1 MAHTEIWRHVRN
13 PARKRPIPAFR
24 TVFGLLVA
32 VLLIAIFLL
41 AAATIRVGAA
51 GAF

>member
-1 MAHTEIWRHVRN
+1 MANTQIWRHVRG
-13 PARKRPIPAFR
+13 PPRKRALPAFR

-41 AAATIRVGAA
+41 AVATIKMGAA
-51 GAF
+51 GMP